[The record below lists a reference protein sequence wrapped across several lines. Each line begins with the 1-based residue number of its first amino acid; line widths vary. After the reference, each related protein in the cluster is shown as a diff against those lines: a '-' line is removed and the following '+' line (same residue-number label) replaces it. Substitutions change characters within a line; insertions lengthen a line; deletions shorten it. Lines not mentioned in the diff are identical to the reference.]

1 MPAKRKPREV
11 TPAPLIDRLSE
22 ELNYPLLDLSNLDD
36 FLSHNEFSVLF
47 FTEDIVRFPE
57 SNDVAV
63 VLPELMMVF
72 PDIVP
77 AVIARTD
84 EKKLQSLYGFRAWPA
99 LVFLRGDQ
107 YLDAITGIQDWTEY
121 LSQIKTIITSKP
133 SRPLSIGVPVV
144 SN

>member
-1 MPAKRKPREV
+1 MPPKI

-22 ELNYPLLDLSNLDD
+22 ELNYPLLDLSNIDD
-36 FLSHNEFSVLF
+36 FLAQHEHTVLF
-47 FTEDIVRFPE
+47 FTQDIVRFPE

-63 VLPELMMVF
+63 VLPELMTVF

-99 LVFLRGDQ
+99 LVFMRGDQ
-107 YLDAITGIQDWTEY
+107 YLDAITGIQDWSEY
-121 LSQIKTIITSKP
+121 LTQIKEIMTSEP

>member
-1 MPAKRKPREV
+1 MARKPPV
-11 TPAPLIDRLSE
+11 ITPAPLIDRLSE
-22 ELNYPLLDLSNLDD
+22 ELSYPLLDLSNLDD
-36 FLSHNEFSVLF
+36 FLSQNELSVLF

-63 VLPELMMVF
+63 VLPELMTVFSMVT
-72 PDIVP
+72 P
-77 AVIARTD
+77 AVVARTD

-99 LVFLRGDQ
+99 LVFMRGDV
-107 YLDAITGIQDWTEY
+107 YLDAITGIQDWTDY
-121 LSQIKTIITSKP
+121 LTHIQKIITSEP